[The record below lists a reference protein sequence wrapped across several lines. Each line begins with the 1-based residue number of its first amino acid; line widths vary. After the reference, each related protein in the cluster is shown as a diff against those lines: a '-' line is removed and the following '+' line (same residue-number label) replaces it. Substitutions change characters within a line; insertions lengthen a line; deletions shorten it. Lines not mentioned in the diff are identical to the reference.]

1 MTSGHG
7 FEQYEI
13 SNFCRN
19 DQYSRHN
26 SNYWKG
32 AKYIGFGPSA
42 HSYNGSFE
50 RSWNIA
56 NNPIYIKK
64 LNQNILPKETEI
76 LSEKDR
82 FNEMMMIGL
91 RTIWGVDLNKINQN
105 FSPEIIDY
113 FNEEIK
119 NKIESGI
126 LKIEENHLLIP
137 EKHWFLADGIAS
149 DLFLV

>member
-1 MTSGHG
+1 M
-7 FEQYEI
+7 I
-13 SNFCRN
+13 
-19 DQYSRHN
+19 
-26 SNYWKG
+26 
-32 AKYIGFGPSA
+32 
-42 HSYNGSFE
+42 
-50 RSWNIA
+50 
-56 NNPIYIKK
+56 
-64 LNQNILPKETEI
+64 
-76 LSEKDR
+76 
-82 FNEMMMIGL
+82 MIGL